1 MRPHSLEQEVCGKR
15 TSAEEINPGEES
27 VGSFPLS
34 FAQEGVW
41 FFEQVAPGTSS
52 YNMPEAW
59 RLNGRLDVR
68 ALEASIEKVI
78 HRHEILR
85 TVFAATA
92 GTAAQLVRPP
102 TPFRLVVRDLSE
114 CAGKE
119 TELQRLLSEEARRPF
134 DLAQGP
140 LLRIGLIRL
149 AAQEHVLVLNMH
161 HIISD
166 AWSVGVLLRELAQ
179 YYRATLEH
187 KSEEPRELP
196 IQYADFASWQREQF
210 QGESQ
215 KQPVEYWAAQLNPA
229 LPILAIPTDHP
240 RPARQSFRGAT
251 RFFALAK
258 PLCRGIEDL
267 SRKTGS
273 TLFMTLLAAFNVLLR
288 RYSRQDDIVIGS
300 PISGRDR
307 PETEGLIGMF
317 VNTLTLRTDLSGD
330 PTFLELLKR
339 VRETTLGAYEQREM
353 PIEKLVEELRLE
365 RRAGHHPL
373 FQVVLGL
380 QQDFA
385 EDWTLPELT
394 GTRIEL
400 DSGTAK
406 FDWTLLFTETK
417 EGLRLR
423 FEYSTELFDAGTV
436 DRFVHQFELLL
447 AGIIASPEKRLSEFD
462 LLSPQEKQALLRDQN
477 PTATPVERDHRVHEI
492 FGARAKA
499 EPSAIALIFD
509 GQEMTYAELNRR
521 ANQLARRLQG
531 AGVGSGMPV
540 GICLDRSPE
549 MIIAMLA
556 ILKAG
561 GAYVPLDRTYPK
573 ERIEFMLSDSRA
585 KVAVTHSS
593 AWRKDLTWEQG
604 TIIYLDKD
612 KDEIARE
619 SDENLSSTG
628 TAESLAYLIY
638 TSGSTGVPKG
648 TEITHRGVVRLVRNT
663 NYAEFSSKEVF
674 LQLAPIT
681 FDASTFEIWGA
692 LLNGAKLVIFPPHPP
707 TYEELGRTIRE
718 AKVTTL
724 WLTAGLF
731 HQMVDYQIAGLKGLR
746 QLLAGG
752 EALSAPHV
760 AKALRELPGC
770 HIINGYGPTENTTF
784 TCCYRVPAGW
794 TGGTSVPIGKPVS
807 NTQVYIVDEHGQPT
821 PVGVPGELWIGGDGL
836 ARGYLNQPEL
846 TAKCFVA
853 NPFGKEPND
862 SVLYRTGDLCR
873 WLPDGNIEFLGRID
887 DQLKIRGFR
896 VEPGEIE
903 KVLAGHPAVAQ
914 VVVAAQNDNSGAKQL
929 VAYAVLKE
937 SKAIEDSALT
947 EFLRTKLPAY
957 MVPSRVVQLPE
968 LPLTRNGKIDRGA
981 LLPPECFEDERIA
994 VVDPRTLTESLLS
1007 EIWREL
1013 LGRKAVSISDNFFH
1027 LGGHSL
1033 LATQMIS
1040 RIARTFGVELPV
1052 TTVFEAPTI
1061 EGIAGLIDKAKHE
1074 GSEQLTSIR
1083 RRVRWESSK
1092 AVLEQLDKLSD
1103 TEVEE
1108 LLAQTEL
1115 KRALA

>member
-1 MRPHSLEQEVCGKR
+1 
-15 TSAEEINPGEES
+15 
-27 VGSFPLS
+27 
-34 FAQEGVW
+34 
-41 FFEQVAPGTSS
+41 
-52 YNMPEAW
+52 
-59 RLNGRLDVR
+59 
-68 ALEASIEKVI
+68 
-78 HRHEILR
+78 
-85 TVFAATA
+85 
-92 GTAAQLVRPP
+92 
-102 TPFRLVVRDLSE
+102 
-114 CAGKE
+114 
-119 TELQRLLSEEARRPF
+119 
-134 DLAQGP
+134 
-140 LLRIGLIRL
+140 
-149 AAQEHVLVLNMH
+149 
-161 HIISD
+161 
-166 AWSVGVLLRELAQ
+166 
-179 YYRATLEH
+179 
-187 KSEEPRELP
+187 
-196 IQYADFASWQREQF
+196 
-210 QGESQ
+210 
-215 KQPVEYWAAQLNPA
+215 
-229 LPILAIPTDHP
+229 
-240 RPARQSFRGAT
+240 
-251 RFFALAK
+251 
-258 PLCRGIEDL
+258 
-267 SRKTGS
+267 
-273 TLFMTLLAAFNVLLR
+273 
-288 RYSRQDDIVIGS
+288 
-300 PISGRDR
+300 
-307 PETEGLIGMF
+307 
-317 VNTLTLRTDLSGD
+317 
-330 PTFLELLKR
+330 
-339 VRETTLGAYEQREM
+339 
-353 PIEKLVEELRLE
+353 
-365 RRAGHHPL
+365 
-373 FQVVLGL
+373 
-380 QQDFA
+380 
-385 EDWTLPELT
+385 
-394 GTRIEL
+394 
-400 DSGTAK
+400 
-406 FDWTLLFTETK
+406 
-417 EGLRLR
+417 
-423 FEYSTELFDAGTV
+423 
-436 DRFVHQFELLL
+436 
-447 AGIIASPEKRLSEFD
+447 
-462 LLSPQEKQALLRDQN
+462 
-477 PTATPVERDHRVHEI
+477 
-492 FGARAKA
+492 
-499 EPSAIALIFD
+499 
-509 GQEMTYAELNRR
+509 
-521 ANQLARRLQG
+521 
-531 AGVGSGMPV
+531 
-540 GICLDRSPE
+540 
-549 MIIAMLA
+549 
-556 ILKAG
+556 
-561 GAYVPLDRTYPK
+561 
-573 ERIEFMLSDSRA
+573 
-585 KVAVTHSS
+585 
-593 AWRKDLTWEQG
+593 
-604 TIIYLDKD
+604 
-612 KDEIARE
+612 
-619 SDENLSSTG
+619 
-628 TAESLAYLIY
+628 
-638 TSGSTGVPKG
+638 
-648 TEITHRGVVRLVRNT
+648 
-663 NYAEFSSKEVF
+663 
-674 LQLAPIT
+674 
-681 FDASTFEIWGA
+681 
-692 LLNGAKLVIFPPHPP
+692 
-707 TYEELGRTIRE
+707 
-718 AKVTTL
+718 
-724 WLTAGLF
+724 
-731 HQMVDYQIAGLKGLR
+731 MVDYQIAGLKGLR